1 MAIKNSPL
9 DEIKKHQD
17 AIAALKNDAVNALK
31 AEKAGLEAQVRALAS
46 QISAL
51 TGRAPE
57 TAPRRKRSPSVPI
70 SIEQI
75 VKEIKGGKTNN
86 NQIAKALGC
95 SPAKIK
101 VVVAKEGKAAGLSSS
116 GERSKFAY
124 SLKK

>member
-1 MAIKNSPL
+1 MANKSSPL

-31 AEKAGLEAQVRALAS
+31 AEKAALETQVRALAN
-46 QISAL
+46 QIASI
-51 TGRAPE
+51 TGRSVE
-57 TAPRRKRSPSVPI
+57 KAPRRKRSPSVSV

-95 SPAKIK
+95 SPAKVK
-101 VVVAKEGKAAGLSSS
+101 VVVANDGKAAGISST
-116 GERSKFAY
+116 GQRSKFAY